1 MLNRHLYSELKIIM
15 MNRKLLTTILPVLL
29 LQIELVYP
37 QNGNGTQTLSYDQA
51 ISAAVQNNPDLK
63 IKELEYLISVEK
75 LNESK
80 LSLIPEI
87 HGRYDIQRNLIIP
100 STLVPVG
107 KFNPALPDDE
117 LAPIKF
123 GTNWSSGLGLV
134 ASVKLLD
141 PQVIGDIREK
151 RASLSVDDIERK
163 ISRIDIEIETGRAY
177 ASCLISYQQLRFA
190 VDDTVNSY
198 SELTESE
205 SKYSEGYLKLTDL
218 NQVILNHR
226 NTVSHYNEALKIL
239 KDSRETLYFLMGI
252 EDLSGSDFVLADSLE
267 TLISRFSIDADYTE
281 IDESLTEA
289 RLDALR
295 DVEKIRLGNVK
306 AGFIPEISLSG
317 LYGSD
322 FYNNRLILGD
332 DNYWFGNSSVNLS
345 MRIPLTEGIGR
356 TKKITQQKYLI
367 DVKGEELTAAM
378 NQKELEKDRA
388 IQDIEFYRKEAGI
401 KKSNLDLAE
410 ENYEAA
416 FSQFSEGRILQSEL
430 LQSELLLKQIKVD
443 YLNAVYNYIDSLL
456 NLRRIIES

>member
-1 MLNRHLYSELKIIM
+1 LR
-15 MNRKLLTTILPVLL
+15 LL
-29 LQIELVYP
+29 
-37 QNGNGTQTLSYDQA
+37 
-51 ISAAVQNNPDLK
+51 
-63 IKELEYLISVEK
+63 
-75 LNESK
+75 
-80 LSLIPEI
+80 
-87 HGRYDIQRNLIIP
+87 
-100 STLVPVG
+100 
-107 KFNPALPDDE
+107 
-117 LAPIKF
+117 
-123 GTNWSSGLGLV
+123 
-134 ASVKLLD
+134 
-141 PQVIGDIREK
+141 
-151 RASLSVDDIERK
+151 
-163 ISRIDIEIETGRAY
+163 
-177 ASCLISYQQLRFA
+177 SYQQLRFA

-198 SELTESE
+198 RELTESE
-205 SKYSEGYLKLTDL
+205 SKYSEGYMKLTDL

-239 KDSRETLYFLMGI
+239 KDSRKTLYFLMGI
-252 EDLSGSDFVLADSLE
+252 EDLSGSDFVLTDSLE

-289 RLDALR
+289 RLNALR

-332 DNYWFGNSSVNLS
+332 NNYWFGNSSVNLS

-356 TKKITQQKYLI
+356 TRKIAQQKYLI

-401 KKSNLDLAE
+401 KKSNLDLAK
-410 ENYEAA
+410 ENYEAS